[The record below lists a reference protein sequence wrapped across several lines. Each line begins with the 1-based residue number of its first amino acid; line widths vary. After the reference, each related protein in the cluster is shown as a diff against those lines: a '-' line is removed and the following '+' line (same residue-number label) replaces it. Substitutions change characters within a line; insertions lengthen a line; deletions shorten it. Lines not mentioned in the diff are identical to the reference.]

1 MPTFSFETVRFTSRD
16 TKEAIYVRHPTNKL
30 QFLFLPKEAV
40 IHMSK
45 DKTSGLWTI
54 EIPERLAEDKGLI

>member
-1 MPTFSFETVRFTSRD
+1 MPTFIFRTMRLISRD
-16 TKEAIYVRHPTNKL
+16 TKEAIYVRHPDNKL

-45 DKTSGLWTI
+45 DDRDGLWTI